1 MRGELWILN
10 WAQAK
15 VAEYLEASMWLAP
28 TGDNNKGHVS
38 IVPIEGKGT
47 ISDKELGERIASTRK
62 EWNNCSKL

>member
-1 MRGELWILN
+1 MFSIETNCLSNFGLKAID
-10 WAQAK
+10 
-15 VAEYLEASMWLAP
+15 
-28 TGDNNKGHVS
+28 DNNKGYFS

>member
-1 MRGELWILN
+1 MN
-10 WAQAK
+10 WAQA
-15 VAEYLEASMWLAP
+15 ASLRQW
-28 TGDNNKGHVS
+28 GHVS

>member
-1 MRGELWILN
+1 MN

-28 TGDNNKGHVS
+28 AGGHVS

>member
-1 MRGELWILN
+1 MNFQFSILN
-10 WAQAK
+10 GHKLQAC
-15 VAEYLEASMWLAP
+15 AS
-28 TGDNNKGHVS
+28 GGHVS

>member
-1 MRGELWILN
+1 MFSIETNCLSNFGLKAIH
-10 WAQAK
+10 
-15 VAEYLEASMWLAP
+15 
-28 TGDNNKGHVS
+28 DNHKGYVS

>member
-1 MRGELWILN
+1 LN
-10 WAQAK
+10 WAQATS
-15 VAEYLEASMWLAP
+15 LRQR
-28 TGDNNKGHVS
+28 GHVS